1 VEHILISP
9 IVLDLRAAKFCNPT
23 ACGFDRS
30 QIRRLS
36 WATAGWGTD
45 FHLDITITALGFSK
59 VSSVS
64 QPLTTADGASLGLNG
79 WCWSLISWGAASGV
93 RATAS
98 WATPP
103 TASQVEV
110 SLTDMSSTSLSGAA
124 VEPPPNLQ
132 DLTAASYIDIDASV
146 LVTGATSFEVALDD
160 VNRATCSYTVGVVA
174 GAHTYSIPIGNP
186 TSVGTG
192 RGQAFNRR
200 SVRFLR
206 VETLWASQETADIT
220 ITRIAIR

>member
-1 VEHILISP
+1 
-9 IVLDLRAAKFCNPT
+9 
-23 ACGFDRS
+23 
-30 QIRRLS
+30 
-36 WATAGWGTD
+36 
-45 FHLDITITALGFSK
+45 
-59 VSSVS
+59 
-64 QPLTTADGASLGLNG
+64 
-79 WCWSLISWGAASGV
+79 
-93 RATAS
+93 
-98 WATPP
+98 
-103 TASQVEV
+103 
-110 SLTDMSSTSLSGAA
+110 M
-124 VEPPPNLQ
+124 
-132 DLTAASYIDIDASV
+132 